1 MMPIPLEEPTK
12 KDLEN
17 KLMEMPDLENGMFGK
32 QDEISKP
39 IELKIEREIHHELTL
54 SSSMVYKDR
63 FCLAGENEEG
73 EYITVWFDSH
83 DFLKCVDKERLKE
96 IKSKLIKTIKEIK

>member
-17 KLMEMPDLENGMFGK
+17 KLMEMPELENDGK
-32 QDEISKP
+32 KDEISKP

-63 FCLAGENEEG
+63 FCLGGENEEG
-73 EYITVWFDSH
+73 EYITVWFDSYE
-83 DFLKCVDKERLKE
+83 FLKCVDKERLKE